1 MEGGM
6 AKNPPKSERS
16 PRREK
21 EPRVSMTTAG
31 LHALTYFVDR
41 LGQPD
46 EIGPSSLVFAWFE
59 AGAILILEP
68 DHERCTLRD
77 DHDDTFFELF
87 GWCVYHRI
95 EVDLLTPDDFD
106 EGSNL
111 DENSDDGTE
120 TATFTQLSPD
130 DVAAFQDVVRG
141 RGGVCMSGHEFHG
154 KGGPDEHPDEW
165 PDTGILVVYQPA
177 GEGSVTQKSGV
188 DLMPRNAT
196 LYAHNSEWL
205 RTTVEALR
213 TLVESPGPDGR
224 KVQ

>member
-1 MEGGM
+1 M

-16 PRREK
+16 PRRGK
-21 EPRVSMTTAG
+21 EPRVTMTTAG
-31 LHALTYFVDR
+31 LHALIYFIER
-41 LGQPD
+41 LGEPD

-59 AGAILILEP
+59 AGAILIVMP

-95 EVDLLTPDDFD
+95 EVDLLTPDDFE
-106 EGSNL
+106 EGANFS
-111 DENSDDGTE
+111 ENSDDRTE
-120 TATFTQLSPD
+120 AAAFTQLSPD

-141 RGGVCMSGHEFHG
+141 RGGICMSDREFHG
-154 KGGPDEHPDEW
+154 KGGADEHPDKW

-177 GEGSVTQKSGV
+177 GDGSATQRSGSN
-188 DLMPRNAT
+188 LMPRNAT
-196 LYAHNSEWL
+196 LYALNGEWL
-205 RTTVEALR
+205 RTTAAALR
-213 TLVESPGPDGR
+213 TLVASHDPDGR